1 MAQGGC
7 CRVAVEAILVRMIDV
22 RKGNVLAEI
31 AGEESFI
38 KRERRRG
45 KERVSHRKHCIKMF
59 RIPSGGPA
67 WAPDLAFQA
76 FIGARAPGWRSI
88 LASCGASRTSS
99 GQTGT
104 SDTGAVT
111 GMYR

>member
-7 CRVAVEAILVRMIDV
+7 GRVAVEAILVRMIDV

-45 KERVSHRKHCIKMF
+45 KERVSHHKALYENVQDSRHS
-59 RIPSGGPA
+59 RP
-67 WAPDLAFQA
+67 L
-76 FIGARAPGWRSI
+76 GARLSVPGFHGCPSSRAAFYFT
-88 LASCGASRTSS
+88 LASCRVGRQAQAKQAITKVRSS
-99 GQTGT
+99 
-104 SDTGAVT
+104 
-111 GMYR
+111 Y